1 MPLRLEIV
9 TPEARVFSDDVDS
22 VVLSAYD
29 GEMGVLP
36 NHEPLVTTLIPGELR
51 YVKGGKTTELA
62 VGGGLVEVT
71 GTATKILT
79 DMAVSEAHIDEA
91 KVQEAYERAQA
102 RLREAANLGA
112 EEIAAV
118 EASIA
123 QSLAQLKVK
132 RKRRAL

>member
-9 TPEARVFSDDVDS
+9 TPEARIFSDDVDS
-22 VVLSAYD
+22 VVLPAYE

-36 NHEPLVTTLIPGELR
+36 NHQPLVTTIVPGELR
-51 YVKGGKTTELA
+51 YVKGGKTTALA

-71 GTATKILT
+71 GTSAKILT

-91 KVQEAYERAQA
+91 SVQAAYERAQA
-102 RLREAANLGA
+102 RLKEAANLGA